1 MRFIWKGKWKQGE
14 ITVETESLEELNAAL
29 KELLVA
35 EPSNI
40 TTSTTPETQIT
51 EEYPSLTAGLG
62 CSDAIRTLLQ
72 SEWGKKQP
80 RSMSEIEKAL
90 QANALYFSGGTLS
103 GTLNLLTKYG
113 SIRRFKKDG
122 RWAYVSK

>member
-1 MRFIWKGKWKQGE
+1 MRFTWKGKWKQGE
-14 ITVETESLEELNAAL
+14 ITVEAESLEELDAAVNKFL
-29 KELLVA
+29 AA
-35 EPSNI
+35 EPPNV
-40 TTSTTPETQIT
+40 TTSTVAETRVT

-90 QANALYFSGGTLS
+90 QTNALYFSGGTLS
-103 GTLNLLTKYG
+103 GTLNLLTKSG

>member
-14 ITVETESLEELNAAL
+14 ITIETESLEELNATL
-29 KELLVA
+29 KEFLVA
-35 EPSNI
+35 EPSNV
-40 TTSTTPETQIT
+40 TASTTAETQIT
-51 EEYPSLTAGLG
+51 EYPSLAAGLG

-90 QANALYFSGGTLS
+90 QTNALYFSGGTLS